1 MLTLTETVETLD
13 PALRRILEENQ
24 QPNFVLWLQDYLESF
39 VQFLISSVMT
49 VFLITLTVWG
59 VTRIVKYWKS
69 DAIRSHELQ
78 QWLQVESNKDI
89 KNLETKVNWIVKGAT
104 VRFQKN
110 QVIIKVPIKG
120 WWQLYEHIYCQR
132 EVRKRL
138 DSAEFRELLST
149 HYSGYRFGDVIAN
162 RNCYIIKGEAY

>member
-1 MLTLTETVETLD
+1 MLTLTVETLD

-89 KNLETKVNWIVKGAT
+89 KNLETKVNWIVRG
-104 VRFQKN
+104 Q
-110 QVIIKVPIKG
+110 Q
-120 WWQLYEHIYCQR
+120 
-132 EVRKRL
+132 
-138 DSAEFRELLST
+138 
-149 HYSGYRFGDVIAN
+149 
-162 RNCYIIKGEAY
+162 